1 MAAPQGRSCVTPDER
16 WLAAAWPFV
25 SDQLPPAPA
34 GVLEVG
40 CGPLGGFVPALLG
53 GGYEVV
59 GVDPEAPEGPG
70 YHQVE
75 FERYQSPKPVE
86 CVVASTSLHHVA
98 DLDEVLDRVKTT
110 LVADGVLVVEWAW
123 ERFDEATARWCFARL
138 APPASAAEPGWL
150 HGHQQRW
157 VASGQPWDAHC
168 RAWATAEGLHTGR
181 EILRGLD
188 ARFERR
194 LCTFGPYFFPDLA
207 DTTEADEQAA
217 IDAGQIQATG
227 IRYAGRLPQPSFRSC
242 YRFVGLGLVAYQ
254 HVRERARLV
263 EFGDGT
269 GSVTLCGL
277 GGCAHR
283 GGTPNDAPAGL
294 PVALLAAGRKDEAI
308 EALLAA
314 RQWPIHVFEYTFQ
327 ALTTLADALLNGHAD
342 QVIAAVEPMRGPEPF
357 YRAGA
362 LVAAARVRRLRAAGA
377 PVPRARRSAA
387 AVSRHP
393 PSVRCHPPRS
403 RHPRPPGGRADQR
416 RYCRTA
422 VPVGADR
429 RKSRVLAA
437 RQTRRP
443 ESNRPRRPP
452 PGTAAT

>member
-1 MAAPQGRSCVTPDER
+1 
-16 WLAAAWPFV
+16 
-25 SDQLPPAPA
+25 
-34 GVLEVG
+34 
-40 CGPLGGFVPALLG
+40 
-53 GGYEVV
+53 
-59 GVDPEAPEGPG
+59 
-70 YHQVE
+70 
-75 FERYQSPKPVE
+75 
-86 CVVASTSLHHVA
+86 VASTSLHHVA

-194 LCTFGPYFFPDLA
+194 LCTFGPYFPDLA